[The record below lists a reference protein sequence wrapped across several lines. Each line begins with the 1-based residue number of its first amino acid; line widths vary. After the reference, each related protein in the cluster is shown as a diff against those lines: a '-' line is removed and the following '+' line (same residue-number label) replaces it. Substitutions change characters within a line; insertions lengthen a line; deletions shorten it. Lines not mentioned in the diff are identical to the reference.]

1 MHTKD
6 ARAASETEERIYL
19 LAAWREAPFYSEEE
33 RLALE
38 MTEAVTL
45 ISQAGVPDE
54 LYRRVRARFDEQR
67 YVALIMAIN
76 AINCWNRLN
85 IAVGNVAGHYQV
97 PGKRQ
102 ASSSPPS

>member
-19 LAAWREAPFYSEEE
+19 LDAWREAPFYTENE

-38 MTEAVTL
+38 LTEAVTL

-54 LYRRVRARFDEQR
+54 LYQRVRTRFDEQQ

-76 AINCWNRLN
+76 TINCWNRLN
-85 IAVGNVAGHYQV
+85 IAVGNVAGRY
-97 PGKRQ
+97 R
-102 ASSSPPS
+102 PSAKH